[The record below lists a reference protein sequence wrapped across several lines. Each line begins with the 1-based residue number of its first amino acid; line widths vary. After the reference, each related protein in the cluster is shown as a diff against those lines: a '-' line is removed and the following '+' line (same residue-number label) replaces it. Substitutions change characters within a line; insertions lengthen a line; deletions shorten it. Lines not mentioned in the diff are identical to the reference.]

1 MKKHLLYIIAFDLV
15 LLLFGAACTQD
26 NIPHDVIDEM
36 NQTGK
41 FVYNLHLNAGTPGFD
56 GHTTRGG
63 NDWVDGSEVEFMFYT
78 QKRYISLPISEGLA
92 SFGWAYDYIDGKA
105 VYHATTNSWEL
116 STQGAL
122 PVYKEGLVTTLEW
135 SPLYD
140 CEARYYVKNESDQ
153 TKLLTATYHG
163 ISTYSHPNESDVY
176 VTMSLKP
183 TTWRLRFKGEKN
195 TQVCICGKVYTN
207 KGAFLYTSAGI
218 NLSSGYTED
227 IYDPEDQYLKLT
239 VQPDGFTPYIYGY
252 FNDDV
257 EDHQITVIT
266 DGEYYR
272 TINDKDLQKGES
284 GVLTLPTKANYQRTG
299 WKRKIADAYYF
310 IGGPSNSWTNDKSQ
324 KFSHSSADV
333 NDDPV
338 FTYEFEGNGGTSDIW
353 FSFGDDEAMDA
364 INEEKWNKLYGV
376 KGESTDLSGSFARR
390 YCLDGDHP
398 FCVDGKAKSYRFGV
412 NMADMTYSIT
422 PLNNDGVPDR
432 KMMTV
437 NNVSFNMVRV
447 EGGTFSMGATAEQGS
462 NAQDDEKPIHQ
473 VTLSTYFIGETEV
486 TQELWQT
493 VMGNN
498 PTNHSGRILPVEKV
512 SWDDC
517 QTFITRLNQLTG
529 QNFRLPTEA
538 EWEFAARGGNESK
551 GYMFAGSNNWEEVAW
566 YEGNSSVGNGTH
578 DVGTKQANE
587 LGLYDMSGNVNEWCQ
602 DYYGVYGSDA
612 QINPVGSSTGNF
624 RVYRGG
630 DWNNGLLKCRTSAR
644 DKGVPRNS
652 SIVLGLRL
660 VLPL

>member
-41 FVYNLHLNAGTPGFD
+41 FVYNLHLNAETPGFD
-56 GHTTRGG
+56 GHTTRSD
-63 NDWVDGSEVEFMFYT
+63 NDWVDGSVVEIKFYT
-78 QKRYISLPISEGLA
+78 YIQFLNDTRRYWIC
-92 SFGWAYDYIDGKA
+92 SFITGTA
-105 VYHATTNSWEL
+105 VYHALSNSWEL
-116 STQGAL
+116 TTGEPLPIIEQGERNSSTFFSSG
-122 PVYKEGLVTTLEW
+122 
-135 SPLYD
+135 PLHV
-140 CEARYYVKNESDQ
+140 CEARYYDNKQSDQ
-153 TKLLTATYHG
+153 KGHLTAVYYGTSDYYHP
-163 ISTYSHPNESDVY
+163 TETDVY
-176 VTMSLKP
+176 VAITLSP
-183 TTWRLRFKGEKN
+183 TTWRLRFKGEKGTSVN
-195 TQVCICGKVYTN
+195 VCSKIYTDF
-207 KGAFLYTSAGI
+207 GATLYEN
-218 NLSSGYTED
+218 NLGMPTI

-284 GVLTLPTKANYQRTG
+284 GVLTLPTKDNYQGKG
-299 WKRKIADAYYF
+299 WKRKIADANYF
-310 IGGPSNSWTNDKSQ
+310 VGGPSGSWTNDKSQ

-338 FTYEFEGNGGTSDIW
+338 FTYEFEGNGGTGDI
-353 FSFGDDEAMDA
+353 FFAFGDEEAM
-364 INEEKWNKLYGV
+364 EEMGRGNWRKLYGV
-376 KGESTDLSGSFARR
+376 KGESTNLSGSFGRR
-390 YCLDGDHP
+390 YYLDGDHP

-432 KMMTV
+432 KMITV

-498 PTNHSGRILPVEKV
+498 PSYHSGRMLPVEKV

-517 QTFITRLNQLTG
+517 QSFIARLNLLSG

-566 YEGNSSVGNGTH
+566 YEGNTSLGNGTH